1 MNNQFTF
8 FWYTSSPFS
17 QWHPSLFT
25 VEGTTFTS
33 AEQYMMYNKA
43 VLFGDFAI
51 AEEIMSLNSLVL
63 KNKDGDLED
72 YILKRYAEGQI
83 SKKEILKDKHLK
95 ALWTESQNAIKA
107 LGKKV
112 KNYDD
117 TIWIE
122 NRERIVEEGNFA
134 KFSQNADLK
143 EALLATKGTTLVE
156 ASPYDTIWGIG
167 LKEDDA
173 RAKNV
178 STWRGLNLLG
188 KILTNI
194 RDYRT

>member
-17 QWHPSLFT
+17 QWHPSLFAA
-25 VEGTTFTS
+25 EENTFTS

-63 KNKDGDLED
+63 KNKDGSSED
-72 YILKRYAEGQI
+72 YILKQYIEGQI
-83 SKKEILKDKHLK
+83 SKKEILSDKRLK
-95 ALWTESQNAIKA
+95 TLWTESQTAIKA

-117 TIWIE
+117 AIWIE

-167 LKEDDA
+167 LKEDDV

-178 STWRGLNLLG
+178 ATWRGLNLLG

-194 RDYRT
+194 RDYRI

>member
-17 QWHPSLFT
+17 QWHPSLFAA
-25 VEGTTFTS
+25 EENTFTS

-63 KNKDGDLED
+63 KNKDGSSED
-72 YILKRYAEGQI
+72 YILKQYIEGKI
-83 SKKEILKDKHLK
+83 SKKEILSDKRLK
-95 ALWTESQNAIKA
+95 TLWTESQNTVKA

-117 TIWIE
+117 AIWIE
-122 NRERIVEEGNFA
+122 NRERIVEDGNFA
-134 KFSQNADLK
+134 KFSQNADLE

-156 ASPYDTIWGIG
+156 ASPYDAIWGIG

-178 STWRGLNLLG
+178 ATWRGLNLLG

-194 RDYRT
+194 RDYKI

>member
-17 QWHPSLFT
+17 QWHPSLFA
-25 VEGTTFTS
+25 VEENTFTS

-63 KNKDGDLED
+63 KNKDGSSED
-72 YILKRYAEGQI
+72 YILKQYIEGQI
-83 SKKEILKDKHLK
+83 SKKEILSDKRLK
-95 ALWTESQNAIKA
+95 TLWTESQTAIKA

-117 TIWIE
+117 AIWIE

-134 KFSQNADLK
+134 KFSQNADLE

-167 LKEDDA
+167 LKEDDV

-178 STWRGLNLLG
+178 ATWRGLNLLG

-194 RDYRT
+194 RDYRI

>member
-17 QWHPSLFT
+17 QWHPSLFA
-25 VEGTTFTS
+25 VEENTFTS

-43 VLFGDFAI
+43 VLFGDFAV

-63 KNKDGDLED
+63 KNKDGSSED
-72 YILKRYAEGQI
+72 YILKQYIEGKI
-83 SKKEILKDKHLK
+83 SKKQILSDKRLK
-95 ALWTESQNAIKA
+95 KLWTESQTAIKA

-134 KFSQNADLK
+134 KFSQNADLE

-167 LKEDDA
+167 LKEDDV

-178 STWRGLNLLG
+178 ATWRGLNLLG

-194 RDYRT
+194 RDYRI

>member
-1 MNNQFTF
+1 MNNQCTF

-25 VEGTTFTS
+25 VEGNTFTS

-43 VLFGDFAI
+43 VLFGDSAI
-51 AEEIMSLNSLVL
+51 AEEIMSLNSLVS
-63 KNKDGDLED
+63 KNKHGDSED
-72 YILKRYAEGQI
+72 YILNRYAEGQI
-83 SKKEILKDKHLK
+83 SKKDILKDKHLK
-95 ALWTESQNAIKA
+95 ALWTESQTAIKA

-117 TIWIE
+117 KIWIE

-178 STWRGLNLLG
+178 ATWRGLNLLG

-194 RDYRT
+194 RDYRI